1 MLGTSELGHILIVD
15 DDTNITELLRV
26 NLSSMRYSVEVID
39 RASDVDRGD
48 QGHTRLVIVDAM
60 QQQYSG
66 MDLIRDFKDDPRTEQ
81 IAIILYSAFRGES
94 MVIEALD
101 AGADDYLVKPF
112 SLREMIARVKS
123 VLRRHERSVSGSAG
137 GNVIAFQNMS
147 VSLITQT
154 VKIGQ
159 EPVALTKTEYSLL
172 VLLLKNR
179 DNYVSRAEILSKVW
193 KDDVSGG
200 NERVVDT
207 NISRLRKK
215 LGELGARIVNRSGH
229 GYMIS

>member
-39 RASDVDRGD
+39 RASDVDRGV

-112 SLREMIARVKS
+112 SLREMIARVK
-123 VLRRHERSVSGSAG
+123 
-137 GNVIAFQNMS
+137 
-147 VSLITQT
+147 
-154 VKIGQ
+154 
-159 EPVALTKTEYSLL
+159 
-172 VLLLKNR
+172 
-179 DNYVSRAEILSKVW
+179 
-193 KDDVSGG
+193 
-200 NERVVDT
+200 
-207 NISRLRKK
+207 
-215 LGELGARIVNRSGH
+215 
-229 GYMIS
+229 

>member
-1 MLGTSELGHILIVD
+1 MLGSSELGHILIVD

-26 NLSSMRYSVEVID
+26 NFSSMRYSVEVID
-39 RASDVDRGD
+39 RASEVDRAA

-60 QQQYSG
+60 QQDYTG

-81 IAIILYSAFRGES
+81 IAIILYSSFRGES

-123 VLRRHERSVSGSAG
+123 VLRRHERSVAGTRG
-137 GNVIAFQNMS
+137 GNIVTFLDMT

-159 EPVALTKTEYSLL
+159 EPVPLTKTEYSLL
-172 VLLLKNR
+172 LLLLKNR

-193 KDDVSGG
+193 NDEISGG

-215 LGELGARIVNRSGH
+215 LGDLGAHIVNRSGH

>member
-1 MLGTSELGHILIVD
+1 MFGSSELGHILIVD

-26 NLSSMRYSVEVID
+26 NLSSMRYSVEVVERASEVD
-39 RASDVDRGD
+39 RAV

-60 QQQYSG
+60 QQEYSG
-66 MDLIRDFKDDPRTEQ
+66 MDLIHDFKSDPRTEQ
-81 IAIILYSAFRGES
+81 IAIILYTAFRGES

-101 AGADDYLVKPF
+101 AGADDYLLKPF

-123 VLRRHERSVSGSAG
+123 VLRRLERSVASAPG
-137 GNVIAFQNMS
+137 GNIVTFMDMTI
-147 VSLITQT
+147 SLITQT
-154 VKIGQ
+154 VKIGEQ
-159 EPVALTKTEYSLL
+159 PISLTKTEYSLL
-172 VLLLKNR
+172 LLLLKNR
-179 DNYVSRAEILSKVW
+179 DSYVTRAEILSKVW
-193 KDDVSGG
+193 NDDISGG

-215 LGELGARIVNRSGH
+215 LGDLGAHIVNRSGH